1 MDKINLCIITGIVL
15 ILIILSYIFVK
26 NNKEGFTS
34 STALKTTK
42 SGSAIDAQ
50 VKRHAALIS
59 SMGNHT
65 HSSTGEGAD
74 SATTKDPALDEY
86 IRKTDIERIARV
98 SIQNQCPVEVD
109 YNKDDY
115 VKKSEI
121 NVENHCP
128 AQPNLKDYVL
138 KSTIPPIQ
146 KCPSCICPKVKVAA
160 GMCKKCPEPKNN
172 CPPPKPCDVASCKD
186 IIRCE
191 PHQKQCA
198 KPVCPTPQPC
208 PVPPQKLCP
217 AFSIEKPNI
226 KCPPPQACP
235 MPQPCPGGDGR
246 CPDKKCPK
254 CTFKGVDTVVKE
266 KSVEEVVDRL
276 LKTNDPKLLE
286 LLDKLKNK
294 LNINESSSPTE
305 YTNLMGEIQGLKD
318 MIEEQSLEND
328 ANKLENTPTEPQP
341 TSSSSFSKITND
353 THFNLGDVYLKLKA
367 DENKPENNSNGKCE
381 PGNCPYNTNLN
392 I

>member
-138 KSTIPPIQ
+138 KSTIPPQ
-146 KCPSCICPKVKVAA
+146 S
-160 GMCKKCPEPKNN
+160 KK
-172 CPPPKPCDVASCKD
+172 
-186 IIRCE
+186 
-191 PHQKQCA
+191 
-198 KPVCPTPQPC
+198 
-208 PVPPQKLCP
+208 
-217 AFSIEKPNI
+217 
-226 KCPPPQACP
+226 
-235 MPQPCPGGDGR
+235 
-246 CPDKKCPK
+246 
-254 CTFKGVDTVVKE
+254 
-266 KSVEEVVDRL
+266 
-276 LKTNDPKLLE
+276 
-286 LLDKLKNK
+286 
-294 LNINESSSPTE
+294 
-305 YTNLMGEIQGLKD
+305 
-318 MIEEQSLEND
+318 
-328 ANKLENTPTEPQP
+328 
-341 TSSSSFSKITND
+341 
-353 THFNLGDVYLKLKA
+353 
-367 DENKPENNSNGKCE
+367 
-381 PGNCPYNTNLN
+381 
-392 I
+392 